1 MENDWVGCPGASSVF
16 HGRTEIGEVD
26 VVHGVRGGGSAG
38 GVADEQP
45 LQQVA
50 ASGRQLGH
58 HLQTEVLT
66 VCTLTM
72 YTF

>member
-1 MENDWVGCPGASSVF
+1 MWRMTGWWPGASSVF

-26 VVHGVRGGGSAG
+26 VVHGVRGGGSPG

-58 HLQTEVLT
+58 HLQTE
-66 VCTLTM
+66 
-72 YTF
+72 

>member
-1 MENDWVGCPGASSVF
+1 MWRMTGWWPGASSVF

-26 VVHGVRGGGSAG
+26 VVHGVRGGGSPG

-50 ASGRQLGH
+50 ASGRKLGH
-58 HLQTEVLT
+58 HLQTEWLT
-66 VCTLTM
+66 V
-72 YTF
+72 